1 MENVT
6 RSPLSWPANK
16 PRTPDHLRARSPF
29 GRDYRVSPL
38 TVDRGRRDIQHEL
51 ELMGVRDYVLSTN
64 IALRLDGEPRSG
76 QPEPKDPGVALYFTL
91 KGHKTPTVLACD
103 KWASVAE
110 NMRAIVKHLDA
121 LRGIE
126 RWGVA
131 TAEQMFLGN
140 AALPA
145 PGKHSARSWQS
156 VLNFAGAIGD
166 ITLDEVNS
174 RYRELARL
182 ANGDDVA
189 LRELNVARD
198 EARRELGA

>member
-6 RSPLSWPANK
+6 RSPLSWPASK
-16 PRTPDHLRARSPF
+16 PRTPEDKRKRSPF
-29 GRDYRVSPL
+29 GRDWNHQP
-38 TVDRGRRDIQHEL
+38 TVARGRYEIRDEL
-51 ELMGVRDYVLSTN
+51 RRMGVGGFILSTN
-64 IALRLDGEPRSG
+64 LTLRNDGEPRSG
-76 QPEPKDPGVALYFTL
+76 QPEPKDPGAALYFTL
-91 KGHKTPTVLACD
+91 PGHKTPTVLACD
-103 KWASVAE
+103 KWATVAE

-145 PGKHSARSWQS
+145 PGKHSARSWRS
-156 VLNFAGAIGD
+156 VLNFGAD
-166 ITLDEVNS
+166 ARPTESELNDQ
-174 RYRELARL
+174 YRALARL
-182 ANGDDVA
+182 VIGDDAA

-198 EARRELGA
+198 EARRELAG